1 MKDARL
7 KLQKVNIA
15 DAEPLARTT
24 LETARHKLGMIPNM
38 YAYMANAPG
47 LLETYRSG
55 YELFRGGSGFSAV
68 EQEVVFLSISHEN
81 ECEYCMAAHSFLAD
95 AQSKVPPE
103 VTEALRR
110 GAEIPDTRLRALSRF
125 TRIMV
130 EKRGRPSESD
140 LDLFRAAGYSD
151 QHALQ
156 IVLAIGVKT
165 LSNYTNHVCG
175 TELDAVFAGR
185 AWTRTAAGSHA

>member
-1 MKDARL
+1 MNDARL
-7 KLQKVNIA
+7 KLDKVNIA
-15 DAEPLARTT
+15 DAEPLARST
-24 LETARHKLGMIPNM
+24 LETARQKLGMIPNM

-68 EQEVVFLSISHEN
+68 EQEVVFLSISYEN
-81 ECEYCMAAHSFLAD
+81 GCEYCMAAHSFLAD
-95 AQSKVPPE
+95 AQSKVPHE

-110 GAEIPDTRLRALSRF
+110 GAEIPETRLRALSRF
-125 TRIMV
+125 TRVMV

-151 QHALQ
+151 QHVLQ

-175 TELDAVFAGR
+175 TELDAAFSAR
-185 AWTRTAAGSHA
+185 AWKRAAAGSHA